1 MYCTRV
7 LQLYVLCKCLDLS
20 VCVCVCVLA
29 GQHWIRLEIQPNILL
44 EQLAIQVSPLDASY
58 MPVSVAVYGGQTIGG
73 LKELKTCSIP
83 SSAREFV
90 LVSGLTEVEDM
101 HCACVAMTVIL
112 VPRW

>member
-1 MYCTRV
+1 MYLVTETHS
-7 LQLYVLCKCLDLS
+7 LS
-20 VCVCVCVLA
+20 WVMHPHVHVHVYGCVSACS
-29 GQHWIRLEIQPNILL
+29 QHWIRLEIQPNILL

-90 LVSGLTEVEDM
+90 LVSGLTEV
-101 HCACVAMTVIL
+101 VIL
-112 VPRW
+112 ARTVDLVPY